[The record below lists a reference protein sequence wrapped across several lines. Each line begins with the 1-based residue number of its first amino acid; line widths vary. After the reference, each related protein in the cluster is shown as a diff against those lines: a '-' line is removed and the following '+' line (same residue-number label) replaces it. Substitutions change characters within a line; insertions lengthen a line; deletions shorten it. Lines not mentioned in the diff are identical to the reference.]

1 MNMSIHLILT
11 MGSLLLMTIIP
22 VAMFFKKWGTVPR
35 TALIVTWVLA
45 VGTVYIYVSVLFL
58 LAD

>member
-1 MNMSIHLILT
+1 MSIHFILS

-22 VAMFFKKWGTVPR
+22 VAMYFKQWSKVPR
-35 TALIVTWVLA
+35 TALLVTWVLA
-45 VGTVYIYVSVLFL
+45 VGTVYIYVSVSVIFI